1 MAAAAAQPRMIG
13 ERAVFIAKHAA
24 NKPCEDVAFAA
35 DVPRGEASPGVIAAV
50 LDGHGGAS
58 CAQYMAETMPNE
70 FKRKFA
76 PKPVSRLEEL
86 RARFFT
92 SSPAS
97 ASPASPASPGGAEA
111 AAPLTAAGALS
122 ATFTGCDDAW
132 LTHRAPKS
140 ERDMRAGSC
149 AVACYCEGSRLIVA
163 NAGDCRAV
171 LGRHRAGS
179 SQSSQGSSQ
188 GSQRSTVSQYTTISI
203 THDHT
208 AQNKSEQEAVRART
222 SDPLPFRDKTQ
233 STTVRPC
240 AHQRAPRAS
249 ASSHL
254 LIRSGL
260 LRTAMPLRVAGS
272 LMVTRAMGD
281 GYLKRRKLSSSPFQQ
296 YCPYI
301 TAQPEMHELE
311 LVDDDAFVVLASDGI
326 WDNLENEEVV
336 RIIGRGLV
344 RSCDSGVCSGARSH
358 AGGRAQTQRRTGG
371 AQSDLA
377 QLVIDA
383 SLEKICESHQLT
395 RSDSSPAL
403 LYSTGTPAD
412 TWRFLADRSSI
423 VSSAD
428 AGGASF
434 TTT

>member
-1 MAAAAAQPRMIG
+1 MAAAAQPRMIG

-24 NKPCEDVAFAA
+24 NKPCEDMAFAA
-35 DVPRGEASPGVIAAV
+35 DVPRAAAEEDAGAARGPPSPGVIAAV

-92 SSPAS
+92 SNPASASPAS
-97 ASPASPASPGGAEA
+97 ASPASPASPGGAAQEA

-132 LTHRAPKS
+132 LTQRAPRS

-240 AHQRAPRAS
+240 ALQPAPRAS
-249 ASSHL
+249 ASSPL

-344 RSCDSGVCSGARSH
+344 RSCDSGVCSCACSH
-358 AGGRAQTQRRTGG
+358 AAGGSG
-371 AQSDLA
+371 
-377 QLVIDA
+377 
-383 SLEKICESHQLT
+383 
-395 RSDSSPAL
+395 
-403 LYSTGTPAD
+403 
-412 TWRFLADRSSI
+412 
-423 VSSAD
+423 AD
-428 AGGASF
+428 AAADGRRAGRPGAACDRCF
-434 TTT
+434 TREDLREPPAHTVRLQPCLALSNRQAR